1 MTIIEGRKKCKSH
14 PRRNWTKRER
24 RKFSGL
30 RFNRKEKHF
39 GASASLSFVIEWKQ
53 THRCCLAPCIH
64 SWWGGGGRKLREEYL
79 KFRRRDQSIWA
90 CMKRFAFN
98 APTRSPPFLLFFCSG
113 SLFLLLLAGG
123 GGDWYSFYLLNHPPV
138 SWLNETK
145 GKEKRENSA
154 DLLENKMM
162 IQLVAS
168 S

>member
-53 THRCCLAPCIH
+53 THRCCFAPCIH
-64 SWWGGGGRKLREEYL
+64 SWWGGGGGELREEYL

-98 APTRSPPFLLFFCSG
+98 APTRSPPFLL
-113 SLFLLLLAGG
+113 LLLLRLSLSPSVGG
-123 GGDWYSFYLLNHPPV
+123 GEGERLIFVLSFEPSASFVIEWNQG
-138 SWLNETK
+138 ER
-145 GKEKRENSA
+145 KERKLCRSSRE
-154 DLLENKMM
+154 
-162 IQLVAS
+162 
-168 S
+168 